1 MHSARTIWWDG
12 SGKWRCMSIINNNNK
27 GAFHRPMIKVCH
39 KLKSIINLSLFLKA
53 IVTKTNVL
61 S

>member
-1 MHSARTIWWDG
+1 MHSARKIWWDG
-12 SGKWRCMSIINNNNK
+12 SGKWRCMSIIKYNNK
-27 GAFHRPMIKVCH
+27 GVFHRPMIKVCH